1 MPITKSIEIPKVG
14 CVVNFHIGE
23 NALDNFHII
32 DAADSRDLWFHVDG
46 HSSCHVIADISSIEN
61 VNRKNISYII
71 TQGAVLCKQYSRY
84 ANQTNVGI
92 IYTRV
97 ADVEKTTTPGLVMVQ
112 NQKRVVI

>member
-14 CVVNFHIGE
+14 CSVDFHIGE
-23 NALDNFHII
+23 NALDNFRII

-46 HSSCHVIADISSIEN
+46 HSSCHVIADISAIDN
-61 VNRKNISYII
+61 INRKNIPYIV

-84 ANQTNVGI
+84 ANQKHVGI
-92 IYTRV
+92 IYTRI
-97 ADVEKTTTPGLVMVQ
+97 ADVEKTTTPGLVVVK